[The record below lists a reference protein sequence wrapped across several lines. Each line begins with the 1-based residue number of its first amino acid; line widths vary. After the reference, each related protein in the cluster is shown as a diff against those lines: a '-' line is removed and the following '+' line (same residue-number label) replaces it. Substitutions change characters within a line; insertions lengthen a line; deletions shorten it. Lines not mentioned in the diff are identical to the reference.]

1 MSRSTVNQTLVN
13 GWAIDSL
20 KIRIPLNRVQILDE
34 GIREVVANVSTRT
47 GEVLQEKE
55 NTRSSRDEH
64 GIKTEFSIEK
74 RATQFETVQYLII
87 LVNAKQLKERYFEGI
102 KGKTLLSFTR
112 ISSGLGWFNSA
123 SRSSFGVNARIL
135 TFERT
140 SLQRR
145 TR

>member
-1 MSRSTVNQTLVN
+1 MNNVKEALVN
-13 GWAIDSL
+13 CWAIDSL

-34 GIREVVANVSTRT
+34 GIREMVVRVSART
-47 GEVLQEKE
+47 GEVLEEKQ
-55 NTRSSRDEH
+55 NTKESRDEH
-64 GIKTEFSIEK
+64 GIKTVYSIEK
-74 RATQFETVQYLII
+74 RATKFDTIEYLVV

-112 ISSGLGWFNSA
+112 ISSGLESFISA
-123 SRSSFGVNARIL
+123 SRSFFGLNVQTL

-145 TR
+145 TQ